1 MNKRK
6 RLSEMSEAEFADTM
20 FNPKR
25 RRIAAMAID
34 WFIVAIVLFILIIL
48 IAIPAGK
55 LQIDRGLTVFDQQY
69 EQILNSNPYGLI
81 LFFIYDLICHRYYQR
96 SYGQEKLKIRII
108 ETQQTIKIPLVKQL
122 IRSIIFSYPFLLLV
136 SGFLMLFIPPYKS
149 IEDHL
154 LRYEVVVDDNLT

>member
-1 MNKRK
+1 MYTSTINKEGNGMNKRK

-25 RRIAAMAID
+25 RRWIAAMAID
-34 WFIVAIVLFILIIL
+34 WFIVAIVLFILIAL
-48 IAIPAGK
+48 TAIPTGK
-55 LQIDRGLTVFDQQY
+55 LQIDRCFTVFNQQY

-108 ETQQTIKIPLVKQL
+108 ETQQTIKIP
-122 IRSIIFSYPFLLLV
+122 
-136 SGFLMLFIPPYKS
+136 
-149 IEDHL
+149 
-154 LRYEVVVDDNLT
+154 